1 MTRADL
7 FKLFETDNLPAKLIA
22 KPSKKMRK
30 LMRLRRLMRFQ
41 WALRKIW
48 AANVLWKR
56 LEMKPKVDGLF
67 A

>member
-1 MTRADL
+1 MRQQGKRRTRYV
-7 FKLFETDNLPAKLIA
+7 
-22 KPSKKMRK
+22 K

>member
-1 MTRADL
+1 MTT
-7 FKLFETDNLPAKLIA
+7 KH
-22 KPSKKMRK
+22 KPGKRRTRYVK

-48 AANVLWKR
+48 GCNKLWAALT
-56 LEMKPKVDGLF
+56 MKPHVDREI

>member
-1 MTRADL
+1 MQRDGKCKAGKRRARVV
-7 FKLFETDNLPAKLIA
+7 KI
-22 KPSKKMRK
+22 
-30 LMRLRRLMRFQ
+30 MRLRRLLKFQ
-41 WALRKIW
+41 WALRRIW